1 MIKETQCDVF
11 AERLADLLER
21 DVDEASRAALE
32 THALSCADC
41 GALLADLRELRI
53 DASNLPTLAP
63 SQDLWEGISR
73 RIDAPVIPLRAGTSG
88 IERGAVAS
96 PRWRRWASMS
106 AAAVLLVAA
115 TAASTYYLTIRFR
128 STGSASALAT
138 LSPAAPD
145 TNLAARES
153 TPPRTAAVV
162 DSARQSAPVSKQS
175 APVSSQSERVA
186 SVTPAPGAR
195 LVSAKP
201 SAEQVYTSEIA
212 RLRIIVDRRRAQLDP
227 VTVGVIERNLKVID
241 DAIAQCK
248 LALTKDPA
256 SRFLMESLNN
266 ALENKVQ
273 LLRTAT
279 MLPARS

>member
-1 MIKETQCDVF
+1 MIKETQCDAF

-21 DVDEASRAALE
+21 DVDEPARAALE
-32 THALSCADC
+32 AHALACADC
-41 GALLADLRELRI
+41 GALLADLRKLRI
-53 DASNLPTLAP
+53 DASNLATLAP
-63 SQDLWEGISR
+63 SRDLWEGISQ
-73 RIDAPVIPLRAGTSG
+73 RIDAPVIPLHAGAAGT
-88 IERGAVAS
+88 ERGAVAL

-106 AAAVLLVAA
+106 AAAALLMAA

-128 STGSASALAT
+128 GAVSPTAVAT
-138 LSPAAPD
+138 RSPATPD
-145 TNLAARES
+145 TGRAVPESAAVG
-153 TPPRTAAVV
+153 TVAVV
-162 DSARQSAPVSKQS
+162 DSGKRAAPVSKQR
-175 APVSSQSERVA
+175 ERTA
-186 SVTPAPGAR
+186 TATPAPNVR

-212 RLRIIVDRRRAQLDP
+212 RLRTIVERRRSQLDP
-227 VTVGVIERNLKVID
+227 VTIGVIERNLKVID

-248 LALTKDPA
+248 LALIKDPA

>member
-1 MIKETQCDVF
+1 MIKDTQCDVF

-21 DVDEASRAALE
+21 DVDESARAALE
-32 THALSCADC
+32 AHALACADC
-41 GALLADLRELRI
+41 GALLSDLRTLRI

-63 SQDLWEGISR
+63 SRDLWDGISK
-73 RIDAPVIPLRAGTSG
+73 RIDAPVIPLHSHVGG
-88 IERGAVAS
+88 VERGGAPMA
-96 PRWRRWASMS
+96 RWRRWASMS
-106 AAAVLLVAA
+106 AAAALLMAA
-115 TAASTYYLTIRFR
+115 TATSTYYLTIHLRGAGSTTSVATR
-128 STGSASALAT
+128 SPVAPDTSRVAPESVVRNVAVTDSAK
-138 LSPAAPD
+138 PAAP
-145 TNLAARES
+145 A
-153 TPPRTAAVV
+153 
-162 DSARQSAPVSKQS
+162 SKQS
-175 APVSSQSERVA
+175 ARTARATPAA
-186 SVTPAPGAR
+186 SVR

-212 RLRIIVDRRRAQLDP
+212 RLRAIVERRRAQLDP
-227 VTVGVIERNLKVID
+227 ATIGVIERNLKVID

>member
-1 MIKETQCDVF
+1 MIKETQCDAF
-11 AERLADLLER
+11 GDRLADLLER
-21 DVDEASRAALE
+21 DVDESARAALE
-32 THALSCADC
+32 AHALACADC
-41 GALLADLRELRI
+41 GTLLADLRKLRI
-53 DASNLPTLAP
+53 DASNLATLAP
-63 SQDLWEGISR
+63 SRDLWEGISQ
-73 RIDAPVIPLRAGTSG
+73 RIDAPVIPLHGGADVV
-88 IERGAVAS
+88 ERGSVTV

-106 AAAVLLVAA
+106 AAAALLMAA
-115 TAASTYYLTIRFR
+115 TAASTYYLTIRAHGVR
-128 STGSASALAT
+128 STSAVAT
-138 LSPAAPD
+138 RSTEAPD
-145 TNLAARES
+145 TGRGSPES
-153 TPPRTAAVV
+153 TAVPSV
-162 DSARQSAPVSKQS
+162 AVIDSAKRAPVSKQMERPATS
-175 APVSSQSERVA
+175 AMPTP
-186 SVTPAPGAR
+186 SVR

-212 RLRIIVDRRRAQLDP
+212 RLHTIVERRRSQLDP
-227 VTVGVIERNLKVID
+227 VTIGVIERNLKVID

>member
-1 MIKETQCDVF
+1 
-11 AERLADLLER
+11 
-21 DVDEASRAALE
+21 
-32 THALSCADC
+32 
-41 GALLADLRELRI
+41 
-53 DASNLPTLAP
+53 
-63 SQDLWEGISR
+63 
-73 RIDAPVIPLRAGTSG
+73 
-88 IERGAVAS
+88 
-96 PRWRRWASMS
+96 MS
-106 AAAVLLVAA
+106 AAAALLMAA

-128 STGSASALAT
+128 RASSASALAT
-138 LSPAAPD
+138 LSPTAPD
-145 TNLAARES
+145 TNLVAPES
-153 TPPRTAAVV
+153 TPPRTVAVV
-162 DSARQSAPVSKQS
+162 DSAKRATPVPKQSGPVSNE
-175 APVSSQSERVA
+175 SERPA
-186 SVTPAPGAR
+186 SVTTAPSAR

-212 RLRIIVDRRRAQLDP
+212 RLRIIVERRRAQLDP

>member
-1 MIKETQCDVF
+1 MIEETQCDVF

-21 DVDEASRAALE
+21 DVDESARAALE
-32 THALSCADC
+32 AHALDCADC
-41 GALLADLRELRI
+41 AALLSDLRTLRI

-63 SQDLWEGISR
+63 TRDLWDGISQ
-73 RIDAPVIPLRAGTSG
+73 RIDAPVIPLHGGAGAA
-88 IERGAVAS
+88 ERVAAEG
-96 PRWRRWASMS
+96 PRWRRWASMG
-106 AAAVLLVAA
+106 AAAALLMAA
-115 TAASTYYLTIRFR
+115 TAASTYFLTIRSR
-128 STGSASALAT
+128 GAGSPSAVAT
-138 LSPAAPD
+138 RAPVISD
-145 TNLAARES
+145 TSRVAPES
-153 TPPRTAAVV
+153 AAVRTV
-162 DSARQSAPVSKQS
+162 AVADTARRLAPKSK
-175 APVSSQSERVA
+175 ASERSATVA
-186 SVTPAPGAR
+186 PAPSVR

-212 RLRIIVDRRRAQLDP
+212 RLRTIVERRRAQLDP
-227 VTVGVIERNLKVID
+227 VTIGVIERNLKVID

-266 ALENKVQ
+266 AFENKVQ

>member
-1 MIKETQCDVF
+1 MIKETQCDAF

-21 DVDEASRAALE
+21 DVDESSRAALE
-32 THALSCADC
+32 AHALACADC
-41 GALLADLRELRI
+41 GALLSDLRKLRI

-63 SQDLWEGISR
+63 SRDLWDGISQ
-73 RIDAPVIPLRAGTSG
+73 RIDAPVIPLHAGTG
-88 IERGAVAS
+88 AGEREVAPN

-106 AAAVLLVAA
+106 AAAALLMTA
-115 TAASTYYLTIRFR
+115 TAASTYYLTVRFR
-128 STGSASALAT
+128 VAGSPVAVATGTPVVPETIRVAPET
-138 LSPAAPD
+138 AAVG
-145 TNLAARES
+145 AV
-153 TPPRTAAVV
+153 AVV
-162 DSARQSAPVSKQS
+162 DSAKRAAPVSRR
-175 APVSSQSERVA
+175 SERTA
-186 SVTPAPGAR
+186 PGTPAPTVR
-195 LVSAKP
+195 LASVKP
-201 SAEQVYTSEIA
+201 SAEQVYTTEIA
-212 RLRIIVDRRRAQLDP
+212 RLRTIVERRRAQLDP
-227 VTVGVIERNLKVID
+227 VTIGVIERNLKVID